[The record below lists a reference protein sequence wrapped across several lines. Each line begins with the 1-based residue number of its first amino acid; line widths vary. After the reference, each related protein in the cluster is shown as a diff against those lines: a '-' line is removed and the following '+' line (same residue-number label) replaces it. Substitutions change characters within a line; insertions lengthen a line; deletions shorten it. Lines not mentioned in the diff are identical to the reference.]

1 MKSSSTVYIGP
12 SLEHIVHEGTVFRNG
27 YPSKFED
34 TIGVYPFLRE
44 LMVPVE
50 SLAEAK
56 KSIRDPESSM
66 SMLYRKAE
74 KIRRK

>member
-1 MKSSSTVYIGP
+1 MENNSMIYIGP
-12 SLEHIVHEGTVFRNG
+12 SLEHIVYEGTVFRNG
-27 YPSKFED
+27 YPPKFED
-34 TIGVYPFLRE
+34 TIKDYPFLKE

-50 SLAEAK
+50 SLAEVK

>member
-1 MKSSSTVYIGP
+1 MKSSSVVYIGP
-12 SLEHIVHEGTVFRNG
+12 SLEHVVYEGTVFRNG
-27 YPSKFED
+27 YPSKLVE
-34 TIGVYPFLRE
+34 TMEAYPFLKE

-56 KSIRDPESSM
+56 KSIRDPKSSM

-74 KIRRK
+74 KIRRI